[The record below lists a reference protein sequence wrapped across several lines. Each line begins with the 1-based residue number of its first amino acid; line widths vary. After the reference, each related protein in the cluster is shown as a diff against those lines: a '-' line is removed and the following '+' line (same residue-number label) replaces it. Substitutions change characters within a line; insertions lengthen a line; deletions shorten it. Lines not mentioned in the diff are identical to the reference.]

1 MLKSK
6 KIAFVLLAVMV
17 FSTGQVSVFAEKSI
31 GTGQILAT
39 TTEGDLLGEI
49 ERLGLEV
56 PEGITPTEV
65 GILKNTGLI
74 YGIGSID
81 YPSSQE
87 RGARRVFRADSWSG
101 NVTIYPYA
109 EGATGI
115 QVRSFTTYPGT
126 TARLSWL
133 GFTTATSINIG
144 IKDEV
149 SGWDDYIRGMGANT
163 YMGLSGADPS
173 HNYTWRA
180 SLNGTTQAD
189 DIRFTNVAP
198 Y

>member
-6 KIAFVLLAVMV
+6 KVISILLVAMIL
-17 FSTGQVSVFAEKSI
+17 SIGCVSVFAEEFI
-31 GTGQILAT
+31 GTNQILAT

-49 ERLGLEV
+49 EKLGLEV

-65 GILKNTGLI
+65 GILKNTGLS
-74 YGIGSID
+74 YVIGSINN
-81 YPSSQE
+81 PSSQE
-87 RGARRVFRADSWSG
+87 RGARNVFRADSWSG
-101 NVTIYPYA
+101 NVTIYPCV
-109 EGATGI
+109 EGVTGTK
-115 QVRSFTTYPGT
+115 VRSFTTYPGT